1 MTTISPR
8 WLHASAVANSTIYIS
23 GGTSFESTGR
33 EIILAETLALDI
45 SKPWSVSNPP
55 FVTLAPLARPLRGH
69 SMNKMSGIPQIVVVG
84 GESSANDTSSSST
97 ILILDTSLPS
107 SKSSWTAPPN
117 TNTTL
122 RRLYHASLTTGK
134 DGALLQGGYQSTS
147 LNRTVVSSL
156 VTLNPKQKYVPQ
168 STAPVSLAPHGPDL
182 ARHTMTLTTDG
193 LAVILGGINS
203 NGTVASLTI
212 AHVLDTQADRS
223 EWKIVPLNGTPPD
236 PRMSFTTVL
245 VNSTTMLV
253 YGGTPDFKSAYW
265 VVFYLD
271 LKSWTWSSPAVQ
283 GASPRRWGHTAT
295 MAGTT
300 MIVAFGQSAHNNPD
314 TNTVA
319 LLDTITNTWITEF
332 QPFGTTSSDSDP
344 VDKKKLSLAAVLGI
358 TFVVTITIVAG
369 LFIALVRRRRR
380 RTRNTVARE
389 DLGDQTARSAV
400 KRQETSEGH
409 GLLMN
414 AASFLGMGSKLKKG
428 GLDSKRGSQTS
439 NIHPISVAARMLQLG
454 TPATSLGYA
463 EVTVQ
468 QGCGMVPV
476 SSYIYPSQPCSVTEK
491 DEDGLET
498 KVVYH
503 TLSQAQQQ
511 ALKSSQEDR
520 VNNELHH
527 ME

>member
-69 SMNKMSGIPQIVVVG
+69 SMNKMSGIPQIVVLG

-147 LNRTVVSSL
+147 LNRTVVTSL

-300 MIVAFGQSAHNNPD
+300 MIVAFG
-314 TNTVA
+314 
-319 LLDTITNTWITEF
+319 
-332 QPFGTTSSDSDP
+332 
-344 VDKKKLSLAAVLGI
+344 K
-358 TFVVTITIVAG
+358 
-369 LFIALVRRRRR
+369 
-380 RTRNTVARE
+380 
-389 DLGDQTARSAV
+389 
-400 KRQETSEGH
+400 
-409 GLLMN
+409 
-414 AASFLGMGSKLKKG
+414 
-428 GLDSKRGSQTS
+428 
-439 NIHPISVAARMLQLG
+439 
-454 TPATSLGYA
+454 
-463 EVTVQ
+463 
-468 QGCGMVPV
+468 
-476 SSYIYPSQPCSVTEK
+476 
-491 DEDGLET
+491 
-498 KVVYH
+498 
-503 TLSQAQQQ
+503 
-511 ALKSSQEDR
+511 
-520 VNNELHH
+520 
-527 ME
+527 